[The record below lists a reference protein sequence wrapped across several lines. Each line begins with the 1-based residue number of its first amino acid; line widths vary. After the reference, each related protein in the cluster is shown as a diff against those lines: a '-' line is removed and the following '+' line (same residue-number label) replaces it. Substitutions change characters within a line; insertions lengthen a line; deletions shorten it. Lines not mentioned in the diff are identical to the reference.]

1 MSDII
6 SKKIVLKKRLI
17 YPTFRAQKFCL
28 EVEKF
33 PSLHLN
39 ERTLK
44 KISKIESQII
54 KKKNKYFEK
63 KRKQIFEKFQ
73 IFLNSDNLL
82 IIINSNQNNC
92 LIFQIKYKENS
103 IPFPRIY
110 LDDLLTPNDI
120 NQIINYIN
128 KNDIYNLIISA
139 FNIYKIISSGNSDLI
154 SFFLDNENQYNF
166 YKLQNQIYEDYSLIL
181 LKSTTSRL
189 NIKIDIEYQFIIIKI
204 PNEEFNN
211 TSPDSSKESTVN

>member
-1 MSDII
+1 M
-6 SKKIVLKKRLI
+6 
-17 YPTFRAQKFCL
+17 
-28 EVEKF
+28 
-33 PSLHLN
+33 HLN

>member
-6 SKKIVLKKRLI
+6 SKKIVLKKRFI

-166 YKLQNQIYEDYSLIL
+166 YKLQNQIYEDYSFIL